1 MQIKTWEKG
10 NRLAP
15 ENYDRLGHD
24 QALQEIILDLEATL
38 QYLKRLGI
46 PLPIETG
53 EKSMSNKEK
62 ATALAEIDKQIR
74 NCSLCGLSKGRKNA
88 VPGEGNPAA
97 RVMFIGEGPGEEE
110 DKQGRP
116 FVGKAGELLTK
127 IIENGMGLKQE
138 EVYITNVV
146 KCRPPENR
154 DPLPEEIA
162 RCEAYLEEQL
172 DMIQPHVIV
181 TLGRVAAQALL
192 NSNTPISRLRG
203 KFYRYK
209 EIPLMPTFHPAYLL
223 RNPGEKRSVWEDIKK
238 VISLLQEKGENKTE

>member
-1 MQIKTWEKG
+1 LQIKTWEKG